1 MNTFTDALKPGTLYE
16 HVDSE
21 DACIRF
27 CRMYGEFC
35 KKYYNE
41 KYPDEAVGD
50 KLMLSFQTIIMVS
63 SLIFSFVSGSETSL
77 PVYIRFCLAQLMSRH
92 IVAIHEYNQTKK
104 NQTVLS
110 VLPC

>member
-1 MNTFTDALKPGTLYE
+1 MNVSFFRRDDSALMSGGGHEHNHRHFEPGTLYE

-21 DACIRF
+21 DACIKF

-50 KLMLSFQTIIMVS
+50 KLMLSFQTIIMIS
-63 SLIFSFVSGSETSL
+63 SLIFSFVSKSETSL
-77 PVYIRFCLAQLMSRH
+77 PVYISFF
-92 IVAIHEYNQTKK
+92 
-104 NQTVLS
+104 
-110 VLPC
+110 LPC